1 MPPDRFTLR
10 GKLISVN
17 RGSAELV
24 LVRLQHLEIRVAHD
38 PSVAL
43 LGAQEN
49 RRRPGHPI
57 NPVLHRV
64 TRLVRWRMPRAL
76 VGDQVRRVEA
86 VPQRRSQSDLA
97 AVNNWRRSLS
107 PELQNGV
114 ISYTEPRKGNRSTV
128 CRRRSW
134 IATHR
139 TTLRREYEG
148 AGEVRCRA
156 LPRRVTS
163 PDPTWALAA
172 HRIHQL
178 RLQVPP
184 ASPVY
189 FSRCS
194 SQWRFTSSIQ
204 RSYQYH
210 VPLTFTP

>member
-10 GKLISVN
+10 GNLISVN

-57 NPVLHRV
+57 NPVLHWV

-86 VPQRRSQSDLA
+86 VPQRRGQSDLA

-107 PELQNGV
+107 PELQSGV

-163 PDPTWALAA
+163 PDPTWASP
-172 HRIHQL
+172 RIGSISFDFKFPQL
-178 RLQVPP
+178 LPCTSHDAPRSG
-184 ASPVY
+184 ASPHPSSVRTSTM
-189 FSRCS
+189 SR
-194 SQWRFTSSIQ
+194 
-204 RSYQYH
+204 
-210 VPLTFTP
+210 

>member
-1 MPPDRFTLR
+1 MSSDNQDENVATIKVRTTGR
-10 GKLISVN
+10 DAT
-17 RGSAELV
+17 SAKTMV
-24 LVRLQHLEIRVAHD
+24 VWWMR
-38 PSVAL
+38 SKGG
-43 LGAQEN
+43 GAG
-49 RRRPGHPI
+49 RPGHPI
-57 NPVLHRV
+57 NPVLHWV

-86 VPQRRSQSDLA
+86 VPQRRGQSDLA

-107 PELQNGV
+107 PELQSGV

-163 PDPTWALAA
+163 PDPTWASP
-172 HRIHQL
+172 RIGSISFDFKFPQL
-178 RLQVPP
+178 LPCTSHDAPRSG
-184 ASPVY
+184 ASPHPSSVRTSTM
-189 FSRCS
+189 SR
-194 SQWRFTSSIQ
+194 
-204 RSYQYH
+204 
-210 VPLTFTP
+210 